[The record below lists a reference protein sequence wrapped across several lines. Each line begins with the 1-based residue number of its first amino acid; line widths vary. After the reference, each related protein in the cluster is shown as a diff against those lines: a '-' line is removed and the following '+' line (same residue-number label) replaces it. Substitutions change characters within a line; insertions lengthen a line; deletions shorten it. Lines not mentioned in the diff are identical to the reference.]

1 MFNCLNTLFTF
12 SLRMTPSWRRDFN
25 GEVLDIAVFLREGV
39 VDLLKSDIS
48 EFKINDTFGFT

>member
-1 MFNCLNTLFTF
+1 
-12 SLRMTPSWRRDFN
+12 MTPSWRRDFN